1 MKKLIALVFLIVLFL
16 AFHLYTEQKFEQDL
30 PMGMM
35 ERLEMWAG
43 KLGKT
48 QLTDDEELHGTRTLT
63 DEDDSYAGKYVADC
77 AETTGRDVVFGGA
90 STNARGMVL
99 TGNVTVDAGEA
110 TIRIRMNDE
119 VTELEPKE
127 DGSFEMDLP
136 FESGGNYIMVD
147 YDDFSGTVEL
157 ICNDIAYE
165 EDSQ

>member
-1 MKKLIALVFLIVLFL
+1 MKKLSVLVFLIVLFF
-16 AFHLYTEQKFEQDL
+16 AFHLYTEQKFEQDS

-35 ERLEMWAG
+35 ERLEILTG

-48 QLTDDEELHGTRTLT
+48 QLTDDEDLLGTRTLT
-63 DEDDSYAGKYVADC
+63 EEDDSYVGKYVADC

-90 STNARGMVL
+90 STNAREMVL

-127 DGSFEMDLP
+127 DGSLEMDLP

-147 YDDFSGTVEL
+147 YDAFSGTVEL
-157 ICNDIAYE
+157 NCTGAAYE
-165 EDSQ
+165 EDR